1 MQDAPVQPGRLQELY
16 PTKASAMSYLPNF
29 PHTCKR
35 DADQRRKG
43 AERVTP
49 PSLRAEL
56 IGSDSATALGVEAH
70 GPSPVLVLCRALIAS
85 GVEPSTSLAAYRG
98 DTLALKVRAIG
109 EAAGLEVAPHGVGFI
124 RAPKRRRASL
134 ASRDEGAASR
144 APTAGAS

>member
-1 MQDAPVQPGRLQELY
+1 MMQAASMHYLEKFPRQRKADVEPRRNGAMRVNTNGAP
-16 PTKASAMSYLPNF
+16 
-29 PHTCKR
+29 
-35 DADQRRKG
+35 
-43 AERVTP
+43 
-49 PSLRAEL
+49 
-56 IGSDSATALGVEAH
+56 ATATAHLHGDDICSALGIEAH
-70 GPSPVLVLCRALIAS
+70 GPSPLLMLCRALIAA